1 MPKPKQTTKW
11 LYGMPFWHGVV
22 YRCSTLTLSIIG
34 FFLWRVRL
42 RDMDKLPKTEPYLLL
57 GNHSCMFDPFWAGIY
72 VPRGIK
78 SMASAAVLNVPY
90 LGVWLKLCGCFP
102 KMKYTKDRNSMRLLQ
117 ENYEAGYP
125 ILLFPEGNR
134 SWDGRIG
141 PVSKGIGRLIKR
153 LGCKV
158 VFVRLPTACLFQP
171 RWAVYPRWVPIE
183 VQYDGP
189 YEYGEDWSVD
199 AIWQDVIQKITV
211 EPKIVGNPRTFG
223 FRMAHGL
230 PKYLWAC
237 PSCFVLDGLTV
248 SSDNGNCVECKH
260 CSKVWELTV
269 ENKMLG
275 ENEMT
280 VATAFDRIAQ
290 HFGDNPKI
298 DEDSFDKTG
307 VALSCPEATI
317 LKRNTDTNKMET
329 FHKGTL
335 ELTVEGL
342 KITTPNDVW
351 QVPHEE
357 ITGISVEIANLLQ
370 FRIDGV
376 AHRIVT
382 PSQSSLLWHFFLMGW
397 QPKSETA

>member
-1 MPKPKQTTKW
+1 
-11 LYGMPFWHGVV
+11 MPFWHGVV

-317 LKRNTDTNKMET
+317 LKRNTDTNKMEL
-329 FHKGTL
+329 FHKGIL

-342 KITTPNDVW
+342 KITSATDVW

-397 QPKSETA
+397 QPKSETR